1 MSKDQKA
8 KGKKE
13 EGKSGGLD
21 SILKS
26 VTELGQECAKARAGL
41 RPLEAVST

>member
-1 MSKDQKA
+1 MSKEQKA

-21 SILKS
+21 SVLKS
-26 VTELGQECAKARAGL
+26 VTELGDECVKAMAMAKK
-41 RPLEAVST
+41 T

>member
-1 MSKDQKA
+1 MSEKSKDKKA

-21 SILKS
+21 SVLKCHG
-26 VTELGQECAKARAGL
+26 VR
-41 RPLEAVST
+41 